1 MFSASSNVLDAKQE
15 PETNSK
21 RETVGEE
28 HKGSSRHEDSPAA
41 RGSRLFTGEAL
52 SPSSFLPPSRN
63 KLPDSL
69 PFCAGFALPRG
80 FYVDSFQGDRDTRE
94 VCLVIGGI
102 LIQQLVTAGA
112 VLMLTPMAGEEAQ
125 RGALGCSRLISS

>member
-21 RETVGEE
+21 KETVGEE
-28 HKGSSRHEDSPAA
+28 HKGSSGHEDSPAA
-41 RGSRLFTGEAL
+41 RGSRLFTGGAL

-69 PFCAGFALPRG
+69 
-80 FYVDSFQGDRDTRE
+80 SFSF
-94 VCLVIGGI
+94 L
-102 LIQQLVTAGA
+102 L
-112 VLMLTPMAGEEAQ
+112 
-125 RGALGCSRLISS
+125 LGLHFHKVFRLIHSRVTRTRVKSVLFLVGS